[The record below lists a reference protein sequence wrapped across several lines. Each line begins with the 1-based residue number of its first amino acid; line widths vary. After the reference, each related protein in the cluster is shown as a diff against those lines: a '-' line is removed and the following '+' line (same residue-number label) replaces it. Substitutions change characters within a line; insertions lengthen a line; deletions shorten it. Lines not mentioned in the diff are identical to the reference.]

1 MTEVRRYEPN
11 IKTLGEIAAFL
22 GAEIKNAAELIEIS
36 GLCSNSHDIENGDL
50 FIALQERNLMEAH
63 SLHPLWSVVRGR
75 FSLTSQEA
83 NFPPFVILQS
93 PC

>member
-22 GAEIKNAAELIEIS
+22 GAEIKNVAELIEIS

-50 FIALQERNLMEAH
+50 FSSFLSEI
-63 SLHPLWSVVRGR
+63 SLESKLNSSSS
-75 FSLTSQEA
+75 FL
-83 NFPPFVILQS
+83 VIHYLS
-93 PC
+93 TF

>member
-11 IKTLGEIAAFL
+11 TKTLGEIAAFL
-22 GAEIKNAAELIEIS
+22 GAEIKNSSDSIEIS
-36 GLCSNSHDIENGDL
+36 GVCSNSQEIEDGDL
-50 FIALQERNLMEAH
+50 FIALPGEKS